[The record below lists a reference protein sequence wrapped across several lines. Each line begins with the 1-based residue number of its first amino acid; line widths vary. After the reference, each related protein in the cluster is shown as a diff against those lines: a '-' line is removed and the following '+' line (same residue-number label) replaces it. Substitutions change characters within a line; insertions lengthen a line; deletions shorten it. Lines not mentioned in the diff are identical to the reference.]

1 MLHKLYRRFG
11 VDQRQPRK
19 SLDYYYQA
27 DVTRIRFQQLG
38 FYLKNL
44 GPWKW
49 NRLQALHLSAIRKVA
64 ADPNLPLSI
73 PSAS

>member
-49 NRLQALHLSAIRKVA
+49 N
-64 ADPNLPLSI
+64 
-73 PSAS
+73 